1 MRGDDLAQATTIE
14 GYFRRSKVKRARS
27 YTAPLL
33 ILLALLAASAFVLR
47 SPLPLAAMFPIG
59 FLLIASL
66 KRKNKVK
73 RVTARLKDSIFTVEG
88 DGYDIHLEPPFRF
101 KTGVERI
108 LATEHQDE
116 TCFVRMVIDVHGKPL
131 VFEEPVL
138 AGAYPPQLDEI
149 VGISSALGIAELTS
163 LTAYPGALWALIEG
177 FESFAQVGAAGE
189 LAAHVQSLYRIGR
202 QQLADKDY
210 LEAIETFSGLL
221 RQHPDSAPAYYNR
234 GAARYHARIDLDKAI
249 NDLTTALR
257 LEPNQYKA
265 YRMRGLAR
273 AQQGDWA
280 GLREDC
286 SLALQFHPTSAELHN
301 LRGTACYRL
310 KDYDAALASFEDAI
324 RLDASRHE
332 SFYNRGLAR
341 HRQGKLAEAIED
353 FQQALVLNPAFV
365 EAQRNLQKARGQL
378 ARRQAKSKS

>member
-1 MRGDDLAQATTIE
+1 MQADGLAQAPAIE
-14 GYFRRSKVKRARS
+14 GYFRRSKVKRARPF
-27 YTAPLL
+27 TVPLL
-33 ILLALLAASAFVLR
+33 IVMALLAGVAVVSR
-47 SPLPLAAMFPIG
+47 SPFPLVAMFPLG
-59 FLLIASL
+59 VLLIASF
-66 KRKNKVK
+66 KRKTRIQRVK
-73 RVTARLKDSIFTVEG
+73 ARLKDSIFTVEG
-88 DGYDIHLEPPFRF
+88 DGYDIQLKPPFRF

-108 LATEHQDE
+108 LATEKQDE
-116 TCFVRMVIDVHGKPL
+116 TCFVRLVIDVHGKPL
-131 VFEEPVL
+131 VMEEQVL
-138 AGAYPPQLDEI
+138 AGAYPPQLEEI

-163 LTAYPGALWALIEG
+163 LTAYPGTLWALIEG
-177 FESFAQVGAAGE
+177 FESLAKVGAVGE

-221 RQHPDSAPAYYNR
+221 RQHPDSAGAYYNR

-280 GLREDC
+280 GLRDDC

-310 KDYDAALASFEDAI
+310 KDYDAALANFEDAV

-353 FQQALVLNPAFV
+353 FQQALILKPSFA
-365 EAQRNLQKARGQL
+365 EAQRNLQQARGQL
-378 ARRQAKSKS
+378 ARRQARSTS